1 LVASCQLDQ
10 DAQVALRP
18 VSSRADRAR
27 VTTVAGVADAAGML
41 VCRGTFQWS
50 IRRRSGSP

>member
-1 LVASCQLDQ
+1 VASCQLDQ